1 MKTEK
6 MLAHDANTSSTRIDA
21 LLGGTIFASEFAG
34 AAFDVRVVSENA
46 VDAPQ
51 GTQTKTCKPTRNPCC
66 KGHSEEPAAGH
77 RHDALDLLSV

>member
-6 MLAHDANTSSTRIDA
+6 MLAHGANTSPSSIDA

-34 AAFDVRVVSENA
+34 AAFDVRVTSESA

-66 KGHSEEPAAGH
+66 RPGDEAPTGH